1 MKNYRI
7 AIVEYEHFFVGMK
20 RTYAAQ
26 RRIGLFFWYTMTYC
40 DSKQQAETY
49 IKNVRGKKKEKLINV
64 LRTY

>member
-7 AIVEYEHFFVGMK
+7 VIVEYEHFFSGMK

-26 RRIGLFFWYTMTYC
+26 KRIGLFFWYTMTYC
-40 DSKQQAETY
+40 DSKYQAETY
-49 IKNVRGKKKEKLINV
+49 IKNVRKKKKEKIINV

>member
-7 AIVEYEHFFVGMK
+7 SIVEYEHPLVGMK

-49 IKNVRGKKKEKLINV
+49 IKNVRGKKKEKLVNV